1 MGSVSPEVP
10 AVLARGTGLQYHSG
24 RIGLRALDLRVD
36 AGEVLAVL
44 GPNGS
49 GKSTLLRLLATD
61 LRPTEGVLSLLGQPV
76 CGRLTSIRRQI
87 GYAAD
92 TPVHFQVFTGA
103 ENAELFQTLVPPPGG
118 DHTGH
123 GPEKDGS
130 RDRIRDLLCSF
141 DLDEVSGT
149 PVSEYS
155 FGMSR
160 KLLLL
165 ESLALAPPL
174 LLLDEPSVGLD
185 PRGMSTLKRAIQARG
200 RDGGAVI
207 VASNEIRQIPMW
219 ADRVL
224 FFHRGELVED
234 APLPALLRRLEGR
247 TRIEIDLADP
257 ETPASDIDL
266 SDIEGVESAQPSSTG
281 IIVQSSQA
289 GRPLP
294 ALTSTLLAA
303 GRRLRDIRV
312 REPDLGDLFLALT
325 GESLDATSDGSWGEG
340 GSGS

>member
-10 AVLARGTGLQYHSG
+10 AVLARGMGMQYRSG
-24 RIGLRALDLRVD
+24 RIGLKALDLQVD
-36 AGEVLAVL
+36 PGEVVAIL

-61 LRPTEGVLSLLGQPV
+61 LRPTEGGLSLLGQPV
-76 CGRLTSIRRQI
+76 RGRLTSIRRQI
-87 GYAAD
+87 GYSAD
-92 TPVHFQVFTGA
+92 TPVHFQLFTGA
-103 ENAELFQTLVPPPGG
+103 ENVEVFQTLVPPPGG
-118 DHTGH
+118 DRTGH
-123 GPEKDGS
+123 GPGMGGS
-130 RDRIRDLLCSF
+130 RDRVRDLLCSF
-141 DLDEVSGT
+141 DLDEVSDT

-165 ESLALAPPL
+165 ESLALAPAL

-185 PRGMSTLKRAIQARG
+185 PRGMSALKKAVQARG

-207 VASNEIRQIPMW
+207 VASNEIREIPMW

-224 FFHRGELVED
+224 FFYRGELVED
-234 APLPALLRRLEGR
+234 APLRALLMRLEGR

-257 ETPASDIDL
+257 EAPAPDLDL
-266 SDIEGVESAQPSSTG
+266 SDIEGVETAQPSPTG
-281 IIVQSSQA
+281 IVVQSSQA
-289 GRPLP
+289 GRPLS
-294 ALTSTLLAA
+294 ALTSTLLTA
-303 GRRLRDIRV
+303 GRQLRDIRV

>member
-1 MGSVSPEVP
+1 MGSVNPEVP
-10 AVLARGTGLQYHSG
+10 AVLAHGMGLQYPSG
-24 RIGLRALDLRVD
+24 RTGLKALDLHVD
-36 AGEVLAVL
+36 PGEIVVVL

-61 LRPTEGVLSLLGQPV
+61 LPPTEGALSLLGRPV
-76 CGRLTSIRRQI
+76 PGQLTSIRRQI

-103 ENAELFQTLVPPPGG
+103 ENAEAFQTLVPPPGE
-118 DHTGH
+118 DRTDH
-123 GPEKDGS
+123 GPEKGGS
-130 RDRIRDLLCSF
+130 RDRIRDLFRSF
-141 DLDEVSGT
+141 DLDEVFNT

-185 PRGMSTLKRAIQARG
+185 PSGMLALKKAVRARG

-207 VASNEIRQIPMW
+207 VASNEIREIPMW

-234 APLPALLRRLEGR
+234 ALLPALLRRLEGR
-247 TRIEIDLADP
+247 TRIEIDLANP
-257 ETPASDIDL
+257 EPRALDVNLSAID
-266 SDIEGVESAQPSSTG
+266 GVEAAQPNSTG
-281 IIVQSSQA
+281 IVVESSQA

-294 ALTSTLLAA
+294 DLVSTLLTA
-303 GRRLRDIRV
+303 GRRIRDIRV
-312 REPDLGDLFLALT
+312 REPNLGDLFLELT
-325 GESLDATSDGSWGEG
+325 GKSLDAISDGSWGEG
-340 GSGS
+340 GSGT

>member
-10 AVLARGTGLQYHSG
+10 AVLTHGMGLRYRSG
-24 RIGLRALDLRVD
+24 RIGLKALDLQVD
-36 AGEVLAVL
+36 AGEVVVVL

-61 LRPTEGVLSLLGQPV
+61 LRPTEGTLSLLGQPV
-76 CGRLTSIRRQI
+76 SGQLTSIRRQI

-103 ENAELFQTLVPPPGG
+103 ENTEVFQTLAPPPGR
-118 DHTGH
+118 GH
-123 GPEKDGS
+123 LGHRSAKDGS
-130 RDRIRDLLCSF
+130 RDRIQDLCRSF
-141 DLDEVSGT
+141 DLDEVFDT
-149 PVSEYS
+149 LVSEYS

-185 PRGMSTLKRAIQARG
+185 PSGMLALRKAVEARG

-207 VASNEIRQIPMW
+207 VASNEIREIPMW

-224 FFHRGELVED
+224 FFHCGELVED
-234 APLPALLRRLEGR
+234 ASLPALLGRLAGR
-247 TRIEIDLADP
+247 TRIEIDLANP
-257 ETPASDIDL
+257 EPRALDVNLSDID
-266 SDIEGVESAQPSSTG
+266 GVEVAQPSSTG
-281 IIVQSSQA
+281 IVVESSQA

-294 ALTSTLLAA
+294 DLVSTLLTA
-303 GRRLRDIRV
+303 GHRIRDIRV
-312 REPDLGDLFLALT
+312 REPNLGDLFLELT
-325 GESLDATSDGSWGEG
+325 GKYLDAISDGSWGEG
-340 GSGS
+340 GLGT